1 MVFFSYTCIILSRAE
16 NRVEFLEKLQRVCA
30 QVPGGAQS
38 VPILSTS
45 GPSRLVVGNWSL
57 ICQREGEVAIH
68 NSDGNRVSIHH
79 EGERGKEREVLKNV
93 RRKCAKMLIL
103 TSSCYNTVLNL
114 ILRMEKNSFNFE
126 KHAFFW

>member
-1 MVFFSYTCIILSRAE
+1 MFFFSYACIILSCAE

-68 NSDGNRVSIHH
+68 NSDGNRVSIHW
-79 EGERGKEREVLKNV
+79 GERGRDLEKCMQKMCQNV
-93 RRKCAKMLIL
+93 
-103 TSSCYNTVLNL
+103 NTDQYLL
-114 ILRMEKNSFNFE
+114 YM
-126 KHAFFW
+126 